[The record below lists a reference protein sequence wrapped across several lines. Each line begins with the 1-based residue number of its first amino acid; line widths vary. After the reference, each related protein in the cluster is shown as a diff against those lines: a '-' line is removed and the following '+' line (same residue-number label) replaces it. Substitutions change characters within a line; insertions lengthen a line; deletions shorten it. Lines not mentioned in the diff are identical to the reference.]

1 MIFKIK
7 TTKNTGDCLK
17 TLRKNLRFPANILSR
32 IAIAMSLKSESL
44 NKDEIYKYYE
54 TYDSEGHEFSRYIL
68 FGEYEIVYKLL
79 MEEFCSSKLSDEE
92 FFQIHTK
99 FHIEN
104 GMKMLSNEY
113 KLANTQEKLIKSLI
127 REVPIN
133 KLDII
138 T

>member
-68 FGEYEIVYKLL
+68 FGEYEIVYK
-79 MEEFCSSKLSDEE
+79 FHKSKKSSWKIYDVNILGVS
-92 FFQIHTK
+92 
-99 FHIEN
+99 
-104 GMKMLSNEY
+104 
-113 KLANTQEKLIKSLI
+113 LIKTYRVQFANALKDGTYTALL
-127 REVPIN
+127 N
-133 KLDII
+133 KLQ
-138 T
+138 